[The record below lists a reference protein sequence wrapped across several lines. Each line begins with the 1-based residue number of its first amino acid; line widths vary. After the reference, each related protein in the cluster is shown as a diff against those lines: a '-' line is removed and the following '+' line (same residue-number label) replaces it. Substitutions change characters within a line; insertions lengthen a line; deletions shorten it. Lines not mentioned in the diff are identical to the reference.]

1 MATRLAPLIASVHD
15 NPTHNHLVRK
25 ELDSYANMI
34 VVGKNSIIFDD
45 TGKTCTVNAFSESAG
60 KLHNIP
66 IIDAVIAYDCPYQC
80 KTFLLL
86 MRNALYIPELVIN
99 LLPPFIVRESGIQI
113 DECPKIQTT
122 NPTIDNHS
130 MFIHEHN
137 LRIPFKLINTFSYF
151 ETRKPTMEE
160 LQTCDKIFIT
170 PDSSSWDPYNQ
181 HYARNE
187 DIMLDEDGNMREVEG
202 RQKYIVEDH
211 EISYFDLPTID
222 AVEAQINSL
231 LKDSHLEY
239 QTKGGTICHS
249 SAELNAQKIV
259 SKLEDWALRYN
270 ISSAIGNTVIGE
282 NSCILFSTSYD
293 ELDNKFSSSISSLS
307 ANNSKGVSPEFL
319 EKIWC
324 ITPEQASDAITRN
337 SQHNRQ
343 STEGMLSRHFSTNDR
358 MLRYRRI
365 KSNFFTDT
373 MFVTKSAKSLRGY
386 TMLQLFVSDKGY
398 ISVYPMEKKSD
409 FRDCLHLF
417 CKEVGVPEIL
427 VVDPSGEQT
436 SKPVRRFCIQVG
448 TTLKLLEESTQ
459 WANRAEL
466 YVGLLKESIRQD
478 LRKSHCPM
486 ILWDYCAQRRALI
499 HNLTPR
505 DLFSTYKQT
514 PYEFQFGIQG
524 DMSNLCNFGWYDWCY
539 YREESNNVFP
549 RQKELLGRVLGP
561 SKNEGNEMAQNILN
575 VHGHVIPRRSV
586 RRLTQAELNSQVEKE
601 KRNDF
606 DRIIKDKLGDSLN
619 LPSKPITHNPME
631 PESGEKVENEIDCII
646 DENPTDA
653 VDETSLEYSFLD
665 TFIHAEVLLPH
676 NGQIH
681 RAIVKGRHK
690 DENCEVS
697 GQYNVNPLLNTII
710 YDVEFSD
717 RTVKEYAANIIAQ
730 NLHSIIESDGNR
742 KGLLEAILDH
752 KVDSNVTSKANKHV
766 TTSSGRKRI
775 PKSTAGWKLLVR
787 WNDGCEEWITLGKMK
802 RNFPIQVAQY
812 AVAQRISN
820 EPVFSWWVPYTLK
833 KCEAIVSSVRS
844 RATKSNHKYGVRVP
858 TSIKD
863 AIELDSEN
871 NNTLWRNSID
881 LEMRTILP
889 AFDILPHGSHPPA
902 GYTKSSGHIIFD
914 VKMDFTR
921 KSRWVKDGHL
931 TDDPLESNFAG
942 VVSRES
948 VRIAFTYAALNEL
961 KVYAADIKSA
971 YLQAPTSEKHY
982 IICGEEFP
990 MEHRGCIGI
999 IKRALYGGKCAGA
1012 DYWKHMRSCM
1022 NHLGFIPC
1030 KTDPDV
1036 WMRSAIKDSDGTSY

>member
-1 MATRLAPLIASVHD
+1 MATRLAPLIASVHND
-15 NPTHNHLVRK
+15 HTQHSPVRT
-25 ELDSYANMI
+25 ELDSHANMV
-34 VVGKNSIIFDD
+34 VVGKNCVIFDD
-45 TGKTCTVNAFSESAG
+45 TDKTCTVNAFSESAG
-60 KLHNIP
+60 KLHDIP

-86 MRNALYIPELVIN
+86 MRNALYISELEIN

-113 DECPKIQTT
+113 DECPKIQTI

-137 LRIPFKLINTFSYF
+137 LQIPFRLIDTFSYF

-170 PDSSSWDPYNQ
+170 PDSSSWDPYNP
-181 HYARNE
+181 HYSRNE
-187 DIMLDEDGNMREVEG
+187 EIMLDEDGNMRELEG
-202 RQKYIVEDH
+202 SRKYIMEDH
-211 EISYFDLPTID
+211 EISYFDPPTID
-222 AVEAQINSL
+222 AIEAQINSTL
-231 LKDSHLEY
+231 INLHLED
-239 QTKGGTICHS
+239 QTNEGITCHS
-249 SAELNAQKIV
+249 SAELDAQQKIH
-259 SKLEDWALRYN
+259 KLENWALQYN
-270 ISSAIGNTVIGE
+270 ISSAMGTTTMGE
-282 NSCILFSTSYD
+282 SSCALFSNVYN
-293 ELDNKFSSSISSLS
+293 ELDNKFSSNVSSLS
-307 ANNSKGVSPEFL
+307 ANNPKGVSPEFL

-343 STEGMLSRHFSTNDR
+343 SAEGMLSRHFSTNDR
-358 MLRYRRI
+358 MLRYRRV

-448 TTLKLLEESTQ
+448 TTLKMLEENTQ

-478 LRKSHCPM
+478 LRRSHCPM

-505 DLFSTYKQT
+505 DLFSTRKQT
-514 PYEFQFGIQG
+514 PYEYQFGVQG
-524 DMSNLCNFGWYDWCY
+524 DISNLCNFAWYDWCY
-539 YREESNNVFP
+539 YREESNNLFP
-549 RQKELLGRVLGP
+549 KQKELLGRVLGP
-561 SKNEGNEMAQNILN
+561 SKNEGNKMAQNILN
-575 VHGHVIPRRSV
+575 VHGNVLPRRSL
-586 RRLTQAELNSQVEKE
+586 RCLTQAEMNSPTE
-601 KRNDF
+601 KRKRDDF
-606 DRIIKDKLGDSLN
+606 DRIIKDKLGDSLT
-619 LPSKPITHNPME
+619 LPPKTVTHDSE
-631 PESGEKVENEIDCII
+631 PGEEDEDWIDQVI
-646 DENPTDA
+646 DEDPTNGVEDA
-653 VDETSLEYSFLD
+653 SLEHSLLD
-665 TFIHAEVLLPH
+665 TFIHAEVMLPH
-676 NGQIH
+676 NGQIC
-681 RAIVKGRHK
+681 RGTVKRRHI
-690 DENCEVS
+690 DENCETP
-697 GQYNVNPLLNTII
+697 GQYDANPLLNSII

-717 RTVKEYAANIIAQ
+717 GTIKEYAANIIAQ
-730 NLHSIIESDGNR
+730 NLHSILESNGNR
-742 KGLLEAILDH
+742 KDILDAILDH
-752 KVDSNVTSKANKHV
+752 KTDGNNTSKRNKHLI
-766 TTSSGRKRI
+766 TKSGKKRVL
-775 PKSTAGWKLLVR
+775 KSTAGWKLLVR
-787 WNDGCEEWITLGKMK
+787 WNDGSEEWVTLGKMK

-812 AVAQRISN
+812 AIAQNISN
-820 EPVFSWWVPYTLK
+820 KPVFSWWIPHTLQ
-833 KCEAIVSSVRS
+833 KCESIVASVRS
-844 RATKSNHKYGVRVP
+844 RATKTSHKYGVRIP
-858 TSIKD
+858 TSIKH
-863 AIELDSEN
+863 AIQLDCEN
-871 NNTLWRNSID
+871 NNTLWRDSID
-881 LEMRTILP
+881 LEMKTILP
-889 AFDILPHGSHPPA
+889 AFDILTYGSSPPP
-902 GYTKSSGHIIFD
+902 GYTRSSGHIIFD

-931 TDDPLESNFAG
+931 TADPLESNFAG

-1022 NHLGFIPC
+1022 NHIGFVPC
-1030 KTDPDV
+1030 KADPDV
-1036 WMRSAIKDSDGTSY
+1036 